1 MIPRLA
7 FVPRKLYLI
16 RRHVLLRDDNQ
27 SPVVSDL
34 IDMYTGANSTPV
46 QPTVPRQ
53 KQTLLGVVVSE
64 LLADVA
70 RSHHQ
75 TNGFFC

>member
-16 RRHVLLRDDNQ
+16 RGHILLCDDNQ

-34 IDMYTGANSTPV
+34 IDMNTSANCAPV
-46 QPTVPRQ
+46 QPAVPRQ
-53 KQTLLGVVVSE
+53 KQALLGVVVSE
-64 LLADVA
+64 PLADVA
-70 RSHHQ
+70 RPHHQ